1 MNVKKITVNVIN
13 ITLNVILY
21 ANVKIVKML
30 MNLQKSL
37 IKKVILFI
45 LYKKEKKLKNLQ
57 IDNESMLSYSLFH
70 IALTYCLK
78 LLSAHCCVQSC
89 NHSLSSELIIYHKLI
104 S

>member
-21 ANVKIVKML
+21 ANVKVVKML
-30 MNLQKSL
+30 MSLQKSL

-57 IDNESMLSYSLFH
+57 IDNELMLSYF
-70 IALTYCLK
+70 
-78 LLSAHCCVQSC
+78 
-89 NHSLSSELIIYHKLI
+89 N
-104 S
+104 

>member
-57 IDNESMLSYSLFH
+57 IDNELMLSYF
-70 IALTYCLK
+70 
-78 LLSAHCCVQSC
+78 
-89 NHSLSSELIIYHKLI
+89 N
-104 S
+104 